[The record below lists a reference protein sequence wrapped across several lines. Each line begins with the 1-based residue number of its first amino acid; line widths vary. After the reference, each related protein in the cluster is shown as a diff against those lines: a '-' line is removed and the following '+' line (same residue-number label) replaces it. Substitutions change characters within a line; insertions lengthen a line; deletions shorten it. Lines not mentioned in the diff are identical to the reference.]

1 MNKNDEVVIKM
12 IDFSPLRQTIKEKNM
27 RMSDLRDTV
36 LSSRTLAKIT
46 KNEDVYIS
54 TIEKICLFLDV
65 PIEKVVRFTPDGSK
79 NN

>member
-1 MNKNDEVVIKM
+1 M
-12 IDFSPLRQTIKEKNM
+12 IDYSPLRQTVKDKGM
-27 RMSDLRDTV
+27 MMSDLRDTL
-36 LSSRTLAKIT
+36 LSSRTLAKIS

-79 NN
+79 SN